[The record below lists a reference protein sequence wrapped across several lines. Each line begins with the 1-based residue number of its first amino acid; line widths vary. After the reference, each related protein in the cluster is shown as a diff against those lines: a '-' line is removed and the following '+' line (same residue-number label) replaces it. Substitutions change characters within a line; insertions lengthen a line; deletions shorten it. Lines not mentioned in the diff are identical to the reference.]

1 MRECA
6 EEEDCL
12 LAAGVSAPPADCL
25 LVAGVSWPGAGAGA
39 AMLPVLWRLGV
50 RGLLLLCRSI
60 SLVTVQLPAPAAHI
74 PAAPQLSRHTAAAG
88 LGHRGRGHGAG
99 GGQVTRV
106 TIVTGHK
113 SQAGSRWSRVTAAGH
128 AAKVGAAWV
137 WPRDHWPRW
146 PRYTGHM
153 GPGLGRWRSNIRRW
167 CWCVYVCNPGTGQTH
182 APHRY
187 LASGAQVPWRP
198 ARTGHW
204 GRNLCLD
211 THPR

>member
-113 SQAGSRWSRVTAAGH
+113 SQAGSHSHWSQLRVTRLRLGPPGSGLAITGLAGL
-128 AAKVGAAWV
+128 A
-137 WPRDHWPRW
+137 
-146 PRYTGHM
+146 T
-153 GPGLGRWRSNIRRW
+153 
-167 CWCVYVCNPGTGQTH
+167 PGTWALASAGGGQTSGGGDGVCMFVTL
-182 APHRY
+182 ARDRRMRRTATWLVCTGTMAPSPHRP
-187 LASGAQVPWRP
+187 LGEKS
-198 ARTGHW
+198 
-204 GRNLCLD
+204 LS
-211 THPR
+211 

>member
-1 MRECA
+1 
-6 EEEDCL
+6 
-12 LAAGVSAPPADCL
+12 
-25 LVAGVSWPGAGAGA
+25 
-39 AMLPVLWRLGV
+39 MLPVLWRLGV

-99 GGQVTRV
+99 VGQVTGV
-106 TIVTGHK
+106 TIITGHK
-113 SQAGSRWSRVTAAGH
+113 LGHTELVTGH

-153 GPGLGRWRSNIRRW
+153 GPGLGGWRSNIRR
-167 CWCVYVCNPGTGQTH
+167 
-182 APHRY
+182 R
-187 LASGAQVPWRP
+187 
-198 ARTGHW
+198 
-204 GRNLCLD
+204 
-211 THPR
+211 

>member
-25 LVAGVSWPGAGAGA
+25 LVAGVSWPGAGAGV

-106 TIVTGHK
+106 TIVTSHW
-113 SQAGSRWSRVTAAGH
+113 SQAGSRSHWSRVTAAGH
-128 AAKVGAAWV
+128 AAKVGAARV

-153 GPGLGRWRSNIRRW
+153 GPGLGGWRSNIRR
-167 CWCVYVCNPGTGQTH
+167 
-182 APHRY
+182 R
-187 LASGAQVPWRP
+187 
-198 ARTGHW
+198 
-204 GRNLCLD
+204 
-211 THPR
+211 

>member
-1 MRECA
+1 
-6 EEEDCL
+6 
-12 LAAGVSAPPADCL
+12 
-25 LVAGVSWPGAGAGA
+25 
-39 AMLPVLWRLGV
+39 MLPVLWRLGV

-128 AAKVGAAWV
+128 AAKVGAARA

-153 GPGLGRWRSNIRRW
+153 GPGLGRWRSNIRRGDG
-167 CWCVYVCNPGTGQTH
+167 VCMFVTLARDRRMRRT
-182 APHRY
+182 ATWLVVHRY
-187 LASGAQVPWRP
+187 HGAQP
-198 ARTGHW
+198 APATG
-204 GRNLCLD
+204 GEISVL
-211 THPR
+211 THIPGNQPPSTAQHCHTEH